1 MKRTLCAL
9 LALFM
14 IAACFVAC
22 GGEEGNN
29 SSQADN
35 SESVGTND
43 SSNVISGIVSDS
55 SVGQIGEDNVIYAD
69 KLPEATDMGGRE
81 FNILQRWFGYGKPS
95 IDFQGEV
102 IWEDSEDGT
111 MTNINLAKKKVLD
124 EVQKNYNCT
133 ITGIMST
140 DTPGEIRTALNEDIL
155 GGTAEYDFCFE
166 SYFYYYAFVEDG
178 LLVDLKD
185 LGIDFSQPWW
195 DQNAVEDLS
204 ICNELYYALGD
215 INTYDNDGT
224 FVLLFNKDLYSENG
238 GNVQELYDMAK
249 NGDWTFEEFKN
260 IVTGF
265 GHDANSDGTRDEFD
279 VYGLLTE
286 TVCLYNHFLASG
298 SKIVDK
304 NANDEPIFDLPNGG
318 GYAALTDA
326 VNLYLNSN
334 DVLVTDL
341 PQYLDKYGGTG
352 DGYYEPIC
360 NAFKEG
366 RGLFLMCALI
376 HLPFFRDMDDD
387 YGFLPIPKYNAADDR
402 YYHNMGA
409 HTTSVLFVPVGENAK
424 GEKGQQMGI
433 ILDALGAY
441 SKDYLTPEYYE
452 KQLKRSDAQDPD
464 SADVLDIV
472 FDSRVFDLGQVYGS
486 KWNTTSMVEQLDTNI
501 ASRVEGQKDLIEM
514 NIQITVNK
522 VKANAAK

>member
-1 MKRTLCAL
+1 MKKILCAL

-29 SSQADN
+29 SSQAGN
-35 SESVGTND
+35 NESVGSND

-55 SVGQIGEDNVIYAD
+55 SVGQVGGDDVVYAD

-81 FNILQRWFGYGKPS
+81 FYILQRWFGYGKPT

-133 ITGIMST
+133 ITGEMST
-140 DTPGEIRTALNEDIL
+140 NTAGEIRTALNEDIL

-185 LGIDFSQPWW
+185 LGIDFDQAWW

-204 ICNELYYALGD
+204 ICGELYYALGD

-224 FVLLFNKDLYSENG
+224 FVLLFNKDLYTENG
-238 GNVQELYDMAK
+238 GNIQDLYDKAL
-249 NGDWTFEEFKN
+249 NGEWTFEELTKE
-260 IVTGF
+260 VTGF
-265 GHDANSDGTRDEFD
+265 GFDANADGVRDEFD
-279 VYGLLTE
+279 VYGLLSE
-286 TVCLYNHFLASG
+286 TSNLYNHFLASG

-304 NANDEPIFDLPNGG
+304 NANDEPVFDLASGT

-326 VNLYLNSN
+326 VNLYLNTN
-334 DVLVTDL
+334 DVLIADLEVYKTKYEGEDVYEKTVT
-341 PQYLDKYGGTG
+341 
-352 DGYYEPIC
+352 

-366 RGLFLMCALI
+366 RGLFYMTSLI
-376 HLPFFRDMDDD
+376 HLPYFRDMEDDF
-387 YGFLPIPKYNAADDR
+387 GFLPIPKYNASDDR

-409 HTTSVLFVPVGENAK
+409 HTTSVLFVPTGENSK

-464 SADVLDIV
+464 SAAVLDVV
-472 FDSRVFDLGQVYGS
+472 FGSRVFDLGQVFGG
-486 KWNTTSMVEQLDTNI
+486 KWNTTSIIEELDTNI

-514 NIQITVNK
+514 NIQITVDK